1 LKLDNLFQTLFHI
14 ICSSFDVISFILF
27 ENDLGHKV
35 TKEGPKALPLLN
47 LAHAQVFS
55 FDYFDS

>member
-27 ENDLGHKV
+27 ENDLGHRV
-35 TKEGPKALPLLN
+35 TKQSKDPPLLN